1 MFDPIALDF
10 AIKATAVI
18 ISESMVTTKSEI
30 PEEPKREVNIRVTR
44 QEPRIIPQ
52 VPGPEP
58 GYGHPRI
65 ENTEQYCPNVKP
77 GTICPLIFT
86 DPRYN
91 AELRLG

>member
-1 MFDPIALDF
+1 MFDPAILDF
-10 AIKATAVI
+10 AIKATASI
-18 ISESMVTTKSEI
+18 ISDTLISKSQNI
-30 PEEPKREVNIRVTR
+30 EEPKQEVLIRVLK
-44 QEPRIIPQ
+44 QEPKVIPQ

-65 ENTEQYCPNVKP
+65 ENTEQYCPNIKP
-77 GTICPLIFT
+77 GTSCPLIFT